1 MTGAPENDNRF
12 VFLDY
17 LRALAAWLVV
27 WDHLANVF
35 LHDRGR
41 VFLPAEFIRDNIT
54 APLGIIQDF
63 GWFGVTLF
71 FLISGFIISDRARVE
86 GLWTFVVKR
95 ILRIYPMLAV
105 ALLLSIVLVASKDQ
119 VTVKNV
125 LLNLTLANYFI
136 VPQVVLLGVAW
147 TLAIEV
153 AFYALTAATQ
163 FARGS
168 PHRIGFNLAVVAL
181 VIWQARAFGPN
192 FFLLAATATYLPILM
207 MGQTVYWWLARR
219 RLSAPWGFAYLAA
232 AYAVFLWG
240 VRTIHPDFLPVTNSY
255 LVSIAYALLLF
266 VGLLHIRLPE
276 RRLVRFLS
284 DTSYSVYLLH
294 GIVGWAVLGALMTR
308 APLTVAIPL
317 AAAASLAASFATYL
331 LIERPSQRLARRLT
345 RGGGAKPTLR
355 APELATGDAAA

>member
-1 MTGAPENDNRF
+1 MTGAPETDNRF

-41 VFLPAEFIRDNIT
+41 VFRPAEFIRDNIT

-86 GLWTFVVKR
+86 GFYAFVVKR
-95 ILRIYPMLAV
+95 VLRIYPMLAIALALSV
-105 ALLLSIVLVASKDQ
+105 ALVSSKDQ

-168 PHRIGFNLAVVAL
+168 PHRIAFNLAVVAL
-181 VIWQARAFGPN
+181 AIWQAREFGPN

-232 AYAVFLWG
+232 AYGVFLWG

-294 GIVGWAVLGALMTR
+294 GIVGWVVLEALMTR

-317 AAAASLAASFATYL
+317 AAAASLAASLVTYL
-331 LIERPSQRLARRLT
+331 IIEKPSQRLARRLT
-345 RGGGAKPTLR
+345 QGRGVKPTLR
-355 APELATGDAAA
+355 APGLATGDVAP